1 MYSKPRS
8 PTISWVASRKDYQQ
22 VEGDDVILPL
32 YAALVRAHLEYCIQ
46 FWGFQHKKDT
56 ELLDGVQRR
65 ATKMI
70 IGLEHLPS
78 EDRLRELGVLSM
90 GERRLQGRH

>member
-70 IGLEHLPS
+70 QRMEYLS
-78 EDRLRELGVLSM
+78 YEDRLRELGMFSL
-90 GERRLQGRH
+90 EKRRLHKT